1 MLITVCMLI
10 ILFFM
15 LGIASDLVRA
25 FLIKEQVQTAVD
37 AASLT
42 GASSAKMYKK
52 VYVYHYG
59 PGKQYTCCFENSKG
73 GTSCYTCCDCLYEE
87 DYCSTEILGINEYA
101 NHGCPTCENEVGVQR
116 TFVRYNLGSA
126 YSIFDKNIEKISLG
140 DNESISPSIFER
152 NATVYQY
159 GPDDYYNEPSDTPSV
174 IATAN
179 INLETNFLKVIG
191 KPTLNISCTSQSSS
205 YYQLINNRQYQGRT
219 KIPAEYDNATRTD
232 RR

>member
-1 MLITVCMLI
+1 
-10 ILFFM
+10 M

-37 AASLT
+37 AASLA
-42 GASSAKMYKK
+42 GASNAKMYKK
-52 VYVYHYG
+52 VYVYHCG
-59 PGKQYTCCFENSKG
+59 PGKQYIYCSENSKG
-73 GTSCYTCCDCLYEE
+73 GTSCYPRCDCLYEE
-87 DYCSTEILGINEYA
+87 DYCSTEILDINEYA
-101 NHGCPTCENEVGVQR
+101 NRPCPTCEIEVGIQR
-116 TFVRYNLGSA
+116 TFLKYNLGSA

-179 INLETNFLKVIG
+179 INLETNFLKAVG
-191 KPTLNISCTSQSSS
+191 KPTFNIKCTSQSSS
-205 YYQLINNRQYQGRT
+205 YYQLINNHVYQGRT
-219 KIPAEYDNATRTD
+219 KIPAEYDDNATRTD